1 MSQTISLVVLAK
13 ARYSA
18 SAEDREVVDCFFD
31 FQETNE
37 SPRKT
42 QKPVTERLVS
52 GQEAQSA
59 SQKAWR

>member
-1 MSQTISLVVLAK
+1 MIQTISLVPGR

-18 SAEDREVVDCFFD
+18 SAEERDVVDCFFD
-31 FQETNE
+31 FQETKE
-37 SPRKT
+37 SPRKI

-59 SQKAWR
+59 SQKALS